1 MPGDFSV
8 DSVRVEAGNRL
19 LVSTTVAGEGVDGAD
34 PGDLL
39 SPGCWVLSGQ
49 SDRAVALVETLSDGA
64 DSVLWRIYLT
74 GDLIGAT
81 ASLGLAAQ
89 ARSSTG
95 HVTDP
100 TPLAFDVPA
109 VLPVVDAVAGVQ
121 GADVAVPLVADETG
135 DLTVLGVVD
144 ALRQKILTVEIG
156 AKQGAFQ
163 HLPDHG
169 RAVEPKRN
177 YSAETLRSEA
187 ARLKAA
193 IVADPNVKTCSVS
206 VSSAN
211 GFAEFQIYVV
221 PKTGPAF
228 TETRRIQAGTT

>member
-1 MPGDFSV
+1 VPGDFSV
-8 DSVRVEAGNRL
+8 DSVRVEAANRL

-64 DSVLWRIYLT
+64 DSVLWRLYLS
-74 GDLIGAT
+74 GDLVGST

-100 TPLAFDVPA
+100 TPLAFDVPP
-109 VLPVVDAVAGVQ
+109 VLPVVDAVAGAR
-121 GADVAVPLVADETG
+121 GDDIAVPLVADETG
-135 DLTVLGVVD
+135 DLAVLGLSE
-144 ALRQKILTVEIG
+144 AIRQKILSVEIG
-156 AKQGAFQ
+156 AKKGAFQ
-163 HLPDHG
+163 DLPDHG
-169 RAVEPKRN
+169 RAIEPKRN
-177 YSAETLRSEA
+177 YSDSDIKIEA
-187 ARLKAA
+187 VRLKASITSDPRVKSC
-193 IVADPNVKTCSVS
+193 IVSFSKGAGFLDFQVS
-206 VSSAN
+206 V
-211 GFAEFQIYVV
+211 V
-221 PKTGPAF
+221 PVTGAPF